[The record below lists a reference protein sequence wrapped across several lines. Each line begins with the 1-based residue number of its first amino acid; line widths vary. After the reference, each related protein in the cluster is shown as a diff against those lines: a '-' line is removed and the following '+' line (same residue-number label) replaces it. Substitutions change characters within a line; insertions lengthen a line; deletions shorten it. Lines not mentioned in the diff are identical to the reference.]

1 MRKTQS
7 KKFITKVMFL
17 AAVARPRHNPA
28 TNSAVDGKIGCL
40 AFVEK
45 VPVQRNCR
53 NRAAGTLV
61 TKCVEVNKERYRSKV
76 IKYVIPAIKQKW
88 PAATHSSPIYI
99 HQDNAKPHRVN
110 DDPDLLEACS
120 SDGFDMELIN
130 QPPNS
135 PDTNILDLRFFASI
149 QSLQDRTRARTIDRL
164 TDEVNLAWERA
175 ESAKL
180 SQVWTSL
187 QACTEQ
193 ILLCGGENTYK
204 PPHRSKDG
212 DIRAKFKF
220 QHVSRSPTRRGP
232 SEIRHYP
239 REMGEGRLRR
249 NRAAAYSRVL
259 RIRLLLR
266 IP

>member
-1 MRKTQS
+1 M
-7 KKFITKVMFL
+7 
-17 AAVARPRHNPA
+17 
-28 TNSAVDGKIGCL
+28 
-40 AFVEK
+40 
-45 VPVQRNCR
+45 
-53 NRAAGTLV
+53 
-61 TKCVEVNKERYRSKV
+61 TKCVEVNNERYKSKL
-76 IKYVIPAIKQKW
+76 INDVIPAIKQKW
-88 PAATHSSPIYI
+88 PAATISSPICI
-99 HQDNAKPHRVN
+99 QQNNDNPHRVN

-120 SDGFDMELIN
+120 SDGFDMKIIN
-130 QPPNS
+130 QPPNR
-135 PDTNILDLRFFASI
+135 PEANILDLFFFAST
-149 QSLQDRTRARTIDRL
+149 QSLRDRTRARTIDQL
-164 TDEVNLAWERA
+164 IDEVNLAWERA

-180 SQVWTSL
+180 SKVWASL
-187 QACTEQ
+187 QACMEQ

-232 SEIRHYP
+232 REIRHYP